1 MGRVERKRVGLALSG
16 GVARGPAHLGVL
28 AVLEREGILVDCVA
42 GTSAGAIVGALYC
55 AGVGLDRAL
64 EMLAHFG
71 WGQIASPVWPSR
83 GFVSFDKMERWLTKL
98 IGDVRFDELQRP
110 LAVVAT
116 DLKTGEAV
124 VLREGRV
131 ASAVH
136 ASSAVPG
143 FVVPVE
149 WEGRLLGDGG
159 ASENTPVAA
168 ARALGAEV
176 VIAVDLFPIAIRR
189 GWGPFG
195 FGFAALE
202 NLIRRSGGGLRGAD
216 CLIAPEVA
224 GTSYLRFSQAMEMVA
239 SGARATEARLPDLRA
254 AISGEVAVHSSAHLR

>member
-1 MGRVERKRVGLALSG
+1 MGTTGRKRVGLALSG

-28 AVLEREGILVDCVA
+28 TVLEREGIPIDCVA
-42 GTSAGAIVGALYC
+42 GTSAGAVVGALYC
-55 AGVGLDRAL
+55 AGVGVERAL

-71 WGQIASPVWPSR
+71 WGQIASAVWPSR
-83 GFVSFDKMERWLTKL
+83 GFVSFDRMERWLTEL
-98 IGDVRFDELQRP
+98 IGDVRFDELRCP
-110 LAVVAT
+110 LAVAAT

-124 VLREGRV
+124 VLCEGRV
-131 ASAVH
+131 APAVH

-149 WEGRLLGDGG
+149 LEGRLLGDGG
-159 ASENTPVAA
+159 ASENMPVAA

-176 VIAVDLFPIAIRR
+176 VIGVDLFPIAMRR
-189 GWGPFG
+189 RWGPFG

-202 NLIRRSGGGLRGAD
+202 NLIRRSGGGLTDAD

-239 SGARATEARLPDLRA
+239 LGARSTETGLPAIRA
-254 AISGEVAVHSSAHLR
+254 AVFGEIAAHSSAKSC